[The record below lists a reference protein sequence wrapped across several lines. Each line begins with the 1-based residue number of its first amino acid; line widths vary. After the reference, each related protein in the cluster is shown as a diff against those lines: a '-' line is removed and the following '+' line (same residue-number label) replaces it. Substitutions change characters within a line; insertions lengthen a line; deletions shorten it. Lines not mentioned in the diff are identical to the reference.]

1 MTTPHQPT
9 AAHVPFLH
17 ATQLNHDSSSALA
30 IRHGIHDNE
39 PDWHQ
44 CLAADLETKLLDI
57 MHPWLWIVA
66 KKSGTHI
73 SSLHEQ
79 VIRTGTIVAAEDP
92 RLHLV
97 WYYKTIFVKPLP
109 DYLLNYA
116 IWSQFI
122 QPAPP
127 VPLGQ
132 QQPRYDKYRTTIGFL
147 RSYACLIRHESDYI
161 IAQRANLR
169 PNYVSFDKFQKF
181 IHPFRYIDDADVSPR
196 YEYGQ
201 FRLNRLNAM
210 MHILSIAQAFHMP
223 CVDQPVPW
231 TYHQQNLQIGQYLRD
246 YTAPFI
252 FVFAMCSLVLSSM
265 QVALQARGPDTWKV
279 FERVSWGF
287 SVATIIFCV
296 ALIAGA
302 VMLVVLILL
311 YQGQFALRTKWKAM
325 RSRP

>member
-1 MTTPHQPT
+1 MTTPPQPT
-9 AAHVPFLH
+9 TTHVPFLL

-30 IRHGIHDNE
+30 IRHGIQNTE
-39 PDWHQ
+39 ADWHQ
-44 CLAADLETKLLDI
+44 CLAADLETKLIDI
-57 MHPWLWIVA
+57 IHPWLWVVA

-73 SSLHEQ
+73 DALHKQ
-79 VIRTGTIVAAEDP
+79 VIKTGTIVAVEDP

-109 DYLLNYA
+109 DYLLNHA
-116 IWSQFI
+116 IWTQFI
-122 QPAPP
+122 QPATP

-132 QQPRYDKYRTTIGFL
+132 QQPRYDRYRTAIGFL

-161 IAQRANLR
+161 IAQRANLL
-169 PNYVSFDKFQKF
+169 PKYVSFDRFQKF
-181 IHPFRYIDDADVSPR
+181 IYPFRFIEDVDVSSR

-201 FRLNRLNAM
+201 LRLNRLNAM
-210 MHILSIAQAFHMP
+210 MHAYSFARAVHAP
-223 CVDQPVPW
+223 CVDKPVPW
-231 TYHQQNLQIGQYLRD
+231 AYHQQNQQIGQFLRS

-252 FVFAMCSLVLSSM
+252 FVFAMCSLILSSM

-287 SVATIIFCV
+287 SVATIIFCAV
-296 ALIAGA
+296 LIVGA
-302 VMLVVLILL
+302 VMIVVLILV
-311 YQGQFALRTKWKAM
+311 YQGQFALRMKWKTM